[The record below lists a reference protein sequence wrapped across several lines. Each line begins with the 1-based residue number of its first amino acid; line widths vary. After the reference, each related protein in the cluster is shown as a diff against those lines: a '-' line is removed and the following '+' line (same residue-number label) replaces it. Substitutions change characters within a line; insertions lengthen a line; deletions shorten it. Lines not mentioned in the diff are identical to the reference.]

1 MKINEVIKLSNLRM
15 LQFVAIK
22 LQDLCHDV
30 VFLGGCT
37 TGIFITD
44 LASPDVRHTLDV
56 DCIVDVISL
65 NQYHT
70 LEKKLQKQ
78 GFKKSMQDDVV
89 CRWHYDDVILDVMP
103 TDEKILG
110 FGNRWY
116 KQALQHSVN
125 HLIHDNL
132 IVKSVTAPYF

>member
-44 LASPDVRHTLDV
+44 IASPDVRHTLTWAF
-56 DCIVDVISL
+56 SL
-65 NQYHT
+65 
-70 LEKKLQKQ
+70 L
-78 GFKKSMQDDVV
+78 
-89 CRWHYDDVILDVMP
+89 W
-103 TDEKILG
+103 
-110 FGNRWY
+110 
-116 KQALQHSVN
+116 
-125 HLIHDNL
+125 
-132 IVKSVTAPYF
+132 